1 MFWCGWLL
9 CMENIRTVVLFFFF
23 VICFT
28 VLRIGVAIIFFLA
41 IYAKTFE
48 QINQS
53 RHYFINFIIK
63 SMTQTNKI
71 LTIVC
76 RTISTIFGFF
86 KNKEKKG
93 VIVHFQVILLHKKIK
108 NHFKA
113 NSPSFYNK
121 MIVSNN
127 YWIDTDNYIWP
138 LSTIYNNLFYYSIYN
153 KGLNNTCEP

>member
-1 MFWCGWLL
+1 MLFILLGLNIYCCVILCVLMWLVVMHGKYSYSCVIFLFCNMFYCTTNWCGDY
-9 CMENIRTVVLFFFF
+9 
-23 VICFT
+23 
-28 VLRIGVAIIFFLA
+28 FFLA

-63 SMTQTNKI
+63 SITQTNKI

-93 VIVHFQVILLHKKIK
+93 VIVHFQVIFLHKKRK

-127 YWIDTDNYIWP
+127 Y
-138 LSTIYNNLFYYSIYN
+138 
-153 KGLNNTCEP
+153 